1 MTYMVGIRIPNLISI
16 IVCTIQVGKLMG
28 ITYENLIQYLTLL
41 LNNSM
46 YGKMYIVTPF
56 MMKDGTK

>member
-1 MTYMVGIRIPNLISI
+1 MVGICIPYLISL

-28 ITYENLIQYLTLL
+28 ITYESLIQYLMLL

-46 YGKMYIVTPF
+46 YGKRYIVTPL